1 MEKFDIKDLS
11 HEQVLK
17 VKEIAASGYN
27 REIYNTYFS
36 MVRSGEDLAGFGNRA
51 GYGKSDVKIYIGDSW
66 FLMYRSNLTDV
77 SISNWVATKEGESLS
92 RTLEMMRALKSVFLE
107 NRGKKFHMGLRH
119 NTSYWLFRR
128 LVEQKLC
135 KVYEE
140 DWFFDKA
147 MPRNLYKPE
156 FNDDFCFGFED
167 RLEEKE
173 LRGTEEQM
181 EYVIHAVTFK
191 MTDNYYRK
199 EKVKQKK
206 KTTNN

>member
-1 MEKFDIKDLS
+1 
-11 HEQVLK
+11 
-17 VKEIAASGYN
+17 
-27 REIYNTYFS
+27 
-36 MVRSGEDLAGFGNRA
+36 
-51 GYGKSDVKIYIGDSW
+51 
-66 FLMYRSNLTDV
+66 
-77 SISNWVATKEGESLS
+77 
-92 RTLEMMRALKSVFLE
+92 
-107 NRGKKFHMGLRH
+107 MGLRH

-156 FNDDFCFGFED
+156 FNDDLCFGFED
-167 RLEEKE
+167 RLEEKA

-199 EKVKQKK
+199 EKIKQKK